1 MRHNNLQQI
10 HIWNFSHKIQVFN
23 CPIYHELINFIT
35 SKCTFTLKRR
45 SSKDFILTNLRLT
58 IILTL
63 NLQVEGVETYLLM

>member
-1 MRHNNLQQI
+1 MHHYNLKLTNNS
-10 HIWNFSHKIQVFN
+10 NSNYKIKVFN

-35 SKCTFTLKRR
+35 SKCTFMLKRR